1 MTTSGSNSALKLIP
15 KRVDISVEASQVSST
30 SNWEK
35 TFDETDF
42 VHSGIKTFKQ
52 DIPTKLEAH
61 YDIALRSPLTYKNP
75 PQSTDFCPYILNLT
89 GSIMIRDRRR
99 LYD

>member
-15 KRVDISVEASQVSST
+15 KRVDISVQASQVSST

-42 VHSGIKTFKQ
+42 GHGSIDMFKQ
-52 DIPTKLEAH
+52 GIPTKLEAH
-61 YDIALRSPLTYKNP
+61 CMIKISFNLQESAVYRLLSIHI
-75 PQSTDFCPYILNLT
+75 YILNLT
-89 GSIMIRDRRR
+89 GSIMIRDRRF
-99 LYD
+99 YD